1 VIPIGGTNIVAR
13 VLRMPG
19 VATDTHEGV
28 LSSWLIEETHSFE
41 AAQTIAYVETSTLLL
56 SVEAGRP
63 GVLLKTL
70 VDPGARV
77 CVGMPIGVIG
87 DRGERVPDLEA
98 LLAELGVNGHAE
110 ASRAPAPLAPE
121 LPEPAPTASPAA
133 VSPKPEVSATEEH
146 EEPAFEPE
154 PEEPAPGHR
163 ASEPTPASE
172 PRLTHDHLRT
182 TVRAERLVALAAVA
196 GSPGVTVTV
205 EHLVV
210 RAVAGA
216 HRQLPE
222 LNLTRGPDGVRREDS
237 VDVSLAIGTP
247 DGPVAPVVRDVAAR
261 SLHDLARLMAELT
274 TEARSGRLVTG
285 DRGGSIA
292 ISHLG
297 RYGLDDSVP
306 SVAPPQVA
314 SLAVGAVRDEPVV
327 EGGAIV
333 AGKTLTLTLSVDHAL
348 VDDVLAARWLGVV
361 AALLERP
368 EWMHD

>member
-1 VIPIGGTNIVAR
+1 MAR

-19 VATDTHEGV
+19 VANDTNEGV

-70 VDPGARV
+70 VDPGTRV
-77 CVGMPIGVIG
+77 GVGMPIGVIG
-87 DRGERVPDLEA
+87 DRDEKVTDLA
-98 LLAELGVNGHAE
+98 VLLAELGVNGHAE
-110 ASRAPAPLAPE
+110 THRVSTPLAPE
-121 LPEPAPTASPAA
+121 LPEPAPTAASAA
-133 VSPKPEVSATEEH
+133 VAPKPKVSATEEPEEPTSQKSEH
-146 EEPAFEPE
+146 EEPDEP
-154 PEEPAPGHR
+154 PAAPIR
-163 ASEPTPASE
+163 ASE
-172 PRLTHDHLRT
+172 PRLTQDHLRT
-182 TVRAERLVALAAVA
+182 TVRAERLVALAAQA
-196 GSPGVTVTV
+196 GSPDVQVTV

-222 LNLTRGPDGVRREDS
+222 LNLTRGPAGVRREDS
-237 VDVSLAIGTP
+237 VDVSLTVGTP
-247 DGPVAPVVRDVAAR
+247 DGSVAAVLRDVAAQ
-261 SLHDLARLMAELT
+261 SLHDLAQLVAELT
-274 TEARSGRLVTG
+274 TEARSGLL
-285 DRGGSIA
+285 DPADPGGSIA

-306 SVAPPQVA
+306 SVAPPHVA
-314 SLAVGAVRDEPVV
+314 ALAVGAVRDEPVV

-333 AGKTLTLTLSVDHAL
+333 AGKTLTLTLSVDHDL

>member
-1 VIPIGGTNIVAR
+1 VAR

-19 VATDTHEGV
+19 VANDTHDGV
-28 LSSWLIEETHSFE
+28 LSSWLIEETHFFE

-70 VDPGARV
+70 VDPGTRV
-77 CVGMPIGVIG
+77 GVGMPIGVIG
-87 DRGERVPDLEA
+87 DRDEQVADLGA

-110 ASRAPAPLAPE
+110 TSRVSTPLAPE
-121 LPEPAPTASPAA
+121 LPEPAPTAAAAA
-133 VSPKPEVSATEEH
+133 VAPKPEVSATEEP
-146 EEPAFEPE
+146 EE
-154 PEEPAPGHR
+154 PEEPTSPEPPTQEPAREERAVAPVG
-163 ASEPTPASE
+163 ASGS
-172 PRLTHDHLRT
+172 RLTHDHLRT
-182 TVRAERLVALAAVA
+182 TVRAERLVALAALT
-196 GSPGVTVTV
+196 GTPGVPVTV

-222 LNLTRGPDGVRREDS
+222 LNLTRGPDGVRREES
-237 VDVSLAIGTP
+237 VDVSLAIGTA
-247 DGPVAPVVRDVAAR
+247 DGPVAPVLRDVGAR
-261 SLHDLARLMAELT
+261 SLLDIALLTGELT
-274 TEARSGRLVTG
+274 TQARSGRLPATEP
-285 DRGGSIA
+285 GGSIA

-306 SVAPPQVA
+306 NVVAPHVA
-314 SLAVGAVRDEPVV
+314 ALAVGAVRDEPVV
-327 EGGAIV
+327 EGGVIV

-348 VDDVLAARWLGVV
+348 VDDTLAARWLGVV